1 MSDQRKFLTED
12 EIYDCLHGLPEGN
25 DSEQEGD
32 SDSDFDVS
40 NSTTNSVL
48 V

>member
-1 MSDQRKFLTED
+1 MSDKRKILTED
-12 EIYDCLHGLPEGN
+12 EIYEYIHGLPDGS
-25 DSEQEGD
+25 DSEQDGD

-40 NSTTNSVL
+40 TSTTNSVL